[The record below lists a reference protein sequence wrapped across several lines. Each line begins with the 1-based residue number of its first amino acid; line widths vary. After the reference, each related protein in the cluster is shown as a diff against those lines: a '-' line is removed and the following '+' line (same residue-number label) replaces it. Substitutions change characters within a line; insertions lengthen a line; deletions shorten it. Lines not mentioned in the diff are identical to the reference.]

1 MTDRSLRMRSSACFI
16 SVPTNVTAMPKVRR
30 SKKRPPEGWEMI
42 EPTLEELD
50 RKMRDGKVI
59 GIRNTTFVLEE

>member
-1 MTDRSLRMRSSACFI
+1 MTDRSLRTRSGAC
-16 SVPTNVTAMPKVRR
+16 SRSQCVCDVTAMPKVRR

-50 RKMRDGKVI
+50 RKMRDGKI
-59 GIRNTTFVLEE
+59 FE